1 MASAFT
7 SQPQSKRQRTGEV
20 SEESELPVEVTR
32 SEIWFEDGNIVL
44 QAEAT
49 LFKVYRGVLAKNS
62 AVFKS
67 ILSIPQPPSGTD
79 AAVEGCPVVQL
90 SDSAVD
96 VAAVLL
102 ALFERKYVLCTALD
116 AGGKES

>member
-79 AAVEGCPVVQL
+79 AAVEGCPVVHL

-96 VAAVLL
+96 VAVVLL